1 MGVSP
6 GNQGRFPGYD
16 VLQQAS
22 TWDDVTKGVVLA
34 RLAPPPALRFFSTAE
49 EATGRALVDR
59 LLAQEEEPRI
69 PVLEMIDAR
78 LAEAQT
84 DGWHYEDMPEDGDAW
99 RRSLAALDDEAQGA
113 QGAHFHE
120 LRAPDQDR
128 LLEQVRTG
136 QEWRGMPAGHVW
148 DLWMRYSC
156 TAFYSHPWSW
166 NEIGYGGPAY
176 PRGYK
181 NMGLGARE
189 PWEVEE
195 ADARDPV
202 PWAERVEAAKR
213 GGR

>member
-16 VLQQAS
+16 VLGQVP

-34 RLAPPPALRFFSTAE
+34 RLAPPPALRFFSTVE
-49 EATGRALVDR
+49 EAVGRAVVDR
-59 LLAQEEEPRI
+59 LLAQEDEPRV

-78 LAEAQT
+78 LSEAQT
-84 DGWHYEDMPEDGDAW
+84 DGWRHAAMPEDAEAW
-99 RRSLAALDDEAQGA
+99 RASLAALDEDAVAQRGA
-113 QGAHFHE
+113 RFHE
-120 LRAPDQDR
+120 LSRPDQDG
-128 LLEQVRTG
+128 LLENVRTG
-136 QEWRGMPAGHVW
+136 GEWHGLPAARVW

-181 NMGLGARE
+181 NLGLDGRE
-189 PWEVEE
+189 PWEVQEV
-195 ADARDPV
+195 DARDPV
-202 PWAERVEAAKR
+202 PWAERVESAKR
-213 GGR
+213 RRP